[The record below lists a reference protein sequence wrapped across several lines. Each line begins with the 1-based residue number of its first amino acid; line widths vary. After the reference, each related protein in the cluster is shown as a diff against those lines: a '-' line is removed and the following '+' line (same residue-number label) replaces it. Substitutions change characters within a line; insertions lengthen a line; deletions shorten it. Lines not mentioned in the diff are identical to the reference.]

1 MGVPFPEKEGA
12 NERYPVFI
20 ESSRSRAVLHWTPL
34 RRIVL
39 LRQQRTKLRAYAL
52 AFSCAPQRHASQV
65 WVIWERTSRQRVM
78 VENQNPNANGPKTPR
93 RQANDDYDEKS
104 AAKTA

>member
-1 MGVPFPEKEGA
+1 
-12 NERYPVFI
+12 
-20 ESSRSRAVLHWTPL
+20 
-34 RRIVL
+34 
-39 LRQQRTKLRAYAL
+39 
-52 AFSCAPQRHASQV
+52 
-65 WVIWERTSRQRVM
+65 M